1 MRNKLTF
8 ILFGLLI
15 SVGWTSVMAQTQPSV
30 SPAQRLSL
38 TLVDNV
44 SVYDVDAQTNTYTN
58 TLQLS
63 QPTGDY
69 KLTAGMLNEGNNYI
83 TIHRLDNTGGD
94 VEFLRVNLNAA
105 VQNPEYKL
113 VDLLDFYGDG
123 SSAPSTAYYMT
134 ATQLAALS
142 TNWGTDGSGLR
153 MQTNGFAYAS
163 TQTGLSFIVP
173 AGYSNEV
180 FEFDI
185 MVGYDAS
192 THFIYNVNGGDW
204 EYGSS
209 ASQYNYSA
217 FTVPGLSSGDVVY
230 FYGYNSSSGQ
240 LTYTPD
246 IAWIE
251 TYVLPKSFVS
261 SIEVTPSISTYDF
274 DNNTWGNATAGTA
287 TTYDANGTINL
298 DGLGNLDDIFS
309 VSTATNDYPDSY
321 SYKADLDANIVL
333 PAPGESAT
341 SFNAS
346 IDFTQNSIS
355 ITGEGT
361 WSMNEAGRSYV
372 NNQNNIAAIIN
383 YWGDILFNIPATFTG
398 NQLTVTVTSCPGTEG
413 AGELYV
419 NEISHTFTASSSYTW
434 TVNVAANGFIE
445 FKAPSSS
452 QSVGISSIVISSGNS
467 SSLNAPQHNFVRHES
482 LKPEHTVHKAVL
494 PEQLKAKSKV
504 SIEAKEGINEVRNI
518 NDNKRFQ
525 L

>member
-1 MRNKLTF
+1 MKKSM
-8 ILFGLLI
+8 IVMFGLLLA
-15 SVGWTSVMAQTQPSV
+15 VGWTNVMAQQQPSV
-30 SPAQRLSL
+30 SPAQRL
-38 TLVDNV
+38 TLSVVDNQ
-44 SVYDVDAQTNTYTN
+44 SLYDADEQTNTYTN
-58 TLQLS
+58 TLRLS
-63 QPTGDY
+63 QADGPF
-69 KLTAGMLNEGNNYI
+69 KLTAGLLNDGNNYI

-94 VEFLRVNLNAA
+94 VECLRVNLNTAM
-105 VQNPEYKL
+105 QNAEYEL
-113 VDLLDFYGDG
+113 VDVLDFYGDG
-123 SSAPSTAYYMT
+123 SSAPSTAYDMT
-134 ATQLAALS
+134 AAQLAALS
-142 TNWGTDGSGLR
+142 PNWGTDGSGLR
-153 MQTNGFAYAS
+153 MQTNGFAYARS
-163 TQTGLSFIVP
+163 QTGLSFIVP

-230 FYGYNSSSGQ
+230 FYGYDSSGGQ
-240 LTYTPD
+240 LTYTSD

-251 TYVLPKSFVS
+251 TYVLPKSFIN
-261 SIEVTPSISTYDF
+261 SIEVTPTISLYDF
-274 DNNTWGNATAGTA
+274 NNNTWGAASSLGTA
-287 TTYDANGTINL
+287 TTYDANDTINL
-298 DGLGNLDDIFS
+298 YGLGNLDDIFS
-309 VSTATNDYPDSY
+309 VSTATNNYPDSY
-321 SYKADLDANIVL
+321 SYKANLDANIVM
-333 PAPGESAT
+333 PAPGETAT

-361 WSMNEAGRSYV
+361 WSMNEATRSYV
-372 NNQNNIAAIIN
+372 NNQNNIAAFIN
-383 YWGDILFNIPATFTG
+383 YWGDILFNIPATFMG

-419 NEISHTFTASSSYTW
+419 NGISHTFTASSSYTW

-445 FKAPSSS
+445 FKAPASS

-467 SSLNAPQHNFVRHES
+467 SSLNAPQHNFVRHKS
-482 LKPEHTVHKAVL
+482 LKPEHTVHKAEL
-494 PEQLKAKSKV
+494 PEQFKAKAKV